1 MPLSRYTRV
10 KKQLLLRNVIGKI
23 TLTSPNVINV
33 PTRASLSFHEVSV
46 PRFWLLAGL
55 FRLSAE
61 MLVVERH
68 RMYWLDVI
76 DLFIILLEH

>member
-1 MPLSRYTRV
+1 M
-10 KKQLLLRNVIGKI
+10 
-23 TLTSPNVINV
+23 TSSNVINV

-55 FRLSAE
+55 FRLPAE

-68 RMYWLDVI
+68 RMYWLDII
-76 DLFIILLEH
+76 DLFIIRTLIFGKAWLRSALRSELSI

>member
-33 PTRASLSFHEVSV
+33 STTASLSFHEVSV
-46 PRFWLLAGL
+46 PLVWLLAGL

-76 DLFIILLEH
+76 DLFIIRTLR